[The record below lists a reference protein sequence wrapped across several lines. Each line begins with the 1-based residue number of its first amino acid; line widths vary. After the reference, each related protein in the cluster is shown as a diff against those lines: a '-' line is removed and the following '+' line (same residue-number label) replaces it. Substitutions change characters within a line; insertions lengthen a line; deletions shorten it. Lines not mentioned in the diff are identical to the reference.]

1 MRICPV
7 VGILYAALLC
17 GIGVAQQTQV
27 TLVTETSSDEVSWNR
42 ISTNIVTSSS
52 PKSFYRI
59 RAVSSSVGNNPFAR
73 TLVGNYPNTVSSSGI
88 SMNTST
94 ANETL
99 YYNGDDPVGLPASM
113 AIYVEGS
120 IRAFITFG
128 GNRIGQPFGFSTTAN
143 GSLQYTA
150 EFTNGDVYF

>member
-1 MRICPV
+1 MRFV
-7 VGILYAALLC
+7 LLISLLFVSAFQTAM
-17 GIGVAQQTQV
+17 GQQTQI
-27 TLVTETSSDEVSWNR
+27 TIVTEASSDEMSWNR

-88 SMNTST
+88 SMNTSPS
-94 ANETL
+94 NETL
-99 YYNGDDPVGLPASM
+99 YYNGNNPGGLPVDM
-113 AIYVEGS
+113 YIYVSGILRMVVS
-120 IRAFITFG
+120 FG